1 MVGIKAFSGFTFQNY
16 DLQKVIVPPYDIIDS
31 ELKNKLMRESEF
43 SFVNLILN
51 TPDESARLLK
61 KWIQEGVLKK
71 DSSDAIYIYQ
81 QEYLLD
87 NKIVKRTGF
96 ICLLK
101 VEEFGKNVLPHE
113 KTFQKHI
120 DNRYELTV
128 KTNANLGQIFMVYED
143 KKKEIDSIIIPLT
156 NSKEEMLFIDAD
168 NCKHKIWR
176 ITNAETIQKI
186 VNLMKTK
193 QVLIADGH
201 HRYSAAIKFSKE
213 NSSIKNSDF
222 TMFTLVNSLDD
233 GLVILPTNRILN
245 NKVIDLD
252 LFSNY
257 FNITEVNSFDDLF
270 EKLFEKK
277 ACFGV
282 GVNNKKFFLELKNK
296 EILNELFSTTD
307 ECYKLIDAAILHKL
321 IFEKILGL
329 SVDEQAAPN
338 IEFVKGNEATIKSLN
353 ENNTGFFVRP
363 PTMQETRLVALADK
377 VMPQKSTYFF
387 PKMYSGF
394 VINKF
399 EEGGVNND

>member
-1 MVGIKAFSGFTFQNY
+1 MVGIKAFSGVTFQNY
-16 DLQKVIVPPYDIIDS
+16 DLQKVIVPPYDVIDS
-31 ELKNKLMRESEF
+31 ELKNKLMQKSEF

-143 KKKEIDSIIIPLT
+143 KKKEIDSISIPLT
-156 NSKEEMLFIDAD
+156 NSKEEMLFVDSD

-176 ITNAETIQKI
+176 ITNTETIQKI
-186 VNLMKTK
+186 VNLMKNK

-201 HRYSAAIKFSKE
+201 HRYSTAIKFSKE
-213 NSSIKNSDF
+213 NSFIKNSDF
-222 TMFTLVNSLDD
+222 TMVTLVNSLDD
-233 GLVILPTNRILN
+233 GLVILPTNRILS

-257 FNITEVNSFDDLF
+257 FNITEVNSFDELF

-277 ACFGV
+277 SCFGV
-282 GVNNKKFFLELKNK
+282 GVNNKKFFLELKDK
-296 EILNELFSTTD
+296 EILNELFSNGD
-307 ECYKLIDAAILHKL
+307 EVYKLIDAAILHKL
-321 IFEKILGL
+321 IFEKILGIQVEDQV
-329 SVDEQAAPN
+329 SPN
-338 IEFVKGNEATIKSLN
+338 LEFVKGNETTIKSLN

-363 PTMQETRLVALADK
+363 PTMQETRLVALAGK

-399 EEGGVNND
+399 EEEGKQ